1 MYGGL
6 NCGAAGLWTSV
17 AASDL
22 TEGLCARSE
31 AAELLPGTIL
41 TLHPAPRR
49 SESPRGS
56 DGNQSQAVFLMIRPF
71 LYAPRTA
78 PATCLKSLLTEVDIW
93 R

>member
-17 AASDL
+17 AASDP

-49 SESPRGS
+49 SPRDS
-56 DGNQSQAVFLMIRPF
+56 NRSVFLMIRP
-71 LYAPRTA
+71 LPYASRTT
-78 PATCLKSLLTEVDIW
+78 PITCLVSGLRLSSAGS
-93 R
+93 

>member
-49 SESPRGS
+49 SPRDS
-56 DGNQSQAVFLMIRPF
+56 NQSVFLMIRP
-71 LYAPRTA
+71 LPYASRTT
-78 PATCLKSLLTEVDIW
+78 PITCRVA
-93 R
+93 

>member
-49 SESPRGS
+49 SPRDS
-56 DGNQSQAVFLMIRPF
+56 NQSVFLMIRP
-71 LYAPRTA
+71 LPYASRTT
-78 PATCLKSLLTEVDIW
+78 PITCLVA
-93 R
+93 